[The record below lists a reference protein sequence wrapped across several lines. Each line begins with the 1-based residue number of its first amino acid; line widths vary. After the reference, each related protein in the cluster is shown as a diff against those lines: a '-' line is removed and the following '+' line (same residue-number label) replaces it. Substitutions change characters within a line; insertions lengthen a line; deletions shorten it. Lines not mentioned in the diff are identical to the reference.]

1 MVRNSS
7 PRFMHF
13 YVCFSLSNVCCLKN
27 RILINKSVIMD
38 NMVVSHYSGV
48 PEKKVETDGAKGTSV
63 RWLISPKT
71 GAKNFA
77 MRYFIIKKGG
87 HTPLHKHDYEHE
99 IFVVK
104 GEGWLTHGSETDK
117 MCPGSFALVKPD
129 ELHQLKN
136 ESSETLEF
144 ICLIPAR
151 NDNIPPS
158 EAQP

>member
-1 MVRNSS
+1 
-7 PRFMHF
+7 
-13 YVCFSLSNVCCLKN
+13 
-27 RILINKSVIMD
+27 MD
-38 NMVVSHYSGV
+38 DMVVLHYSRI
-48 PEKKVETDGAKGTSV
+48 PEKKVEIDGAKDTSI
-63 RWLISPKT
+63 RWLISPRT

-144 ICLIPAR
+144 ICLIPIQ